1 MAAKPRATPLQVCE
15 HCRREFSSRARWCPH
30 CNLAVGE
37 PIRMHEEVAYGVT
50 FRNDDGIER
59 QEVLHRLARR
69 PCDLELVR
77 EADNPRDPS
86 AVGIFCRFGQL
97 GYLGRDLASS
107 VAETIDA
114 GCGATALLAGIE
126 DISAH
131 GYDDGTLGVR
141 IVVLQHAP
149 DVGREELE
157 TYAATNSRRWQYVAP
172 ATKRASGFR
181 RLLDRWLGNA

>member
-77 EADNPRDPS
+77 EADGEWR
-86 AVGIFCRFGQL
+86 
-97 GYLGRDLASS
+97 
-107 VAETIDA
+107 
-114 GCGATALLAGIE
+114 IE
-126 DISAH
+126 
-131 GYDDGTLGVR
+131 R
-141 IVVLQHAP
+141 
-149 DVGREELE
+149 RE
-157 TYAATNSRRWQYVAP
+157 NW
-172 ATKRASGFR
+172 
-181 RLLDRWLGNA
+181 LLDGNPDASKMLGDLRKVRRG